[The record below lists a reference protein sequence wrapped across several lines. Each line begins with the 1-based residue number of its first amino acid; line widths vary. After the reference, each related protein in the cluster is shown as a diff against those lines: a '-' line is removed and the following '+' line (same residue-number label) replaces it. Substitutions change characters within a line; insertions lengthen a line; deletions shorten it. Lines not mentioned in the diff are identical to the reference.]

1 MPWISHIH
9 LGFMRWAESQKKMN
23 FAFALLQIEYG
34 TDVRNFMNIHHSSK
48 KYIST
53 DQNRELRGVVMA

>member
-34 TDVRNFMNIHHSSK
+34 TDVWNFHE
-48 KYIST
+48 YT
-53 DQNRELRGVVMA
+53 PQ